1 MKSNILSVGQLLE
14 KGYKVYSKG
23 TKLNLEDKLK
33 KLVAG
38 VEMAPNRMFKMNIGS
53 LQTTC
58 LKINTENKNEL
69 WHLRFG
75 HLGYPGLQ
83 AAVQKESVIRLPKL
97 TFEK

>member
-1 MKSNILSVGQLLE
+1 M
-14 KGYKVYSKG
+14 YSKEKTLTLG
-23 TKLNLEDKLK
+23 DKRDK
-33 KLVAG
+33 IVAT

-53 LQTTC
+53 LETRC

-83 AAVQKESVIRLPKL
+83 VAVQKESVLGLPKL
-97 TFEK
+97 TF